1 MIYLYYVVAWG
12 RVKTY
17 QCVGRLNIHVLA
29 INCPHIWVCLK
40 LIVVYHNVLNVIDIC
55 LIITIT
61 YHPTNA
67 MICIIRSQSFS
78 TMICP
83 LFVQCDFLNDFPE

>member
-29 INCPHIWVCLK
+29 INCPHIWACLK